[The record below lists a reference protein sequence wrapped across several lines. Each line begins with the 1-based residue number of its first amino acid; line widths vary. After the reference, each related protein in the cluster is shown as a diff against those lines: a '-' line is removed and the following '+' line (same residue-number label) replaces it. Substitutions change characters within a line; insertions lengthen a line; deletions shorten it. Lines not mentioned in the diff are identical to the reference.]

1 MVYYAHES
9 SYHVALMFDTYGGG
23 LAALTA
29 AFLWAIAS
37 LVYRRAGKQ
46 IPPLELNLLK
56 GVVALAL
63 LALTLL
69 LTGVSLAGVEPLA
82 LGLMLL
88 GGALGIGVGDTAYFE
103 SLNSLGARRA
113 LLLGIL
119 APPIAALLA
128 LLLLGETLSAPAWA
142 GILLT
147 VLGVAW
153 VVTERAPETVAVRA
167 HLGRGL
173 GFGLLSALAQAGGMV
188 LSRAAFVRAD
198 ISPLY
203 GACLRLAAGI
213 VTLLLWLALTRRP
226 APLGL
231 APLCHFRR
239 HLPGH
244 LAAADRA
251 QADLGGHNPDP
262 VLHQP
267 LVYPAFCRLDGRK
280 SERSGHR
287 RCAPG
292 PGRRSAAVWITK
304 KERRPCQTNAP
315 FCLLRPVPYQPN
327 KDPPGSSGRT

>member
-69 LTGVSLAGVEPLA
+69 LTGVSLAGVQPLA

-226 APLGL
+226 AGRWL
-231 APLCHFRR
+231 
-239 HLPGH
+239 
-244 LAAADRA
+244 RA
-251 QADLGGHNPDP
+251 GQ
-262 VLHQP
+262 
-267 LVYPAFCRLDGRK
+267 
-280 SERSGHR
+280 
-287 RCAPG
+287 
-292 PGRRSAAVWITK
+292 PGRLWAWLLFAIFAGTYLAIWLQQIALKLTSAGMT
-304 KERRPCQTNAP
+304 QTLFSTSPLFILP
-315 FCLLRPVPYQPN
+315 FAAWMGEKVSARAIGGALLALAGVALLF
-327 KDPPGSSGRT
+327 G